1 MTAIIA
7 GRYQP
12 LETARAGLPLRV
24 RDLQTAQT
32 LLLRT
37 SVVPADRVASIEARA
52 RAACGIFHPSLVT
65 LFDVVVT
72 TETDAEL
79 LLAYEFVP
87 AQPAAIVTGGAPL
100 NIRRAAQVAAEI
112 ADAVAELHAREVV
125 HGGISLATVLLTMK
139 GKAKLDRV
147 GDPTV
152 ATEPDAG
159 QADDFVALGDLLAA
173 LAGSGGRG
181 TVGLQAIETIAARA
195 RAGKFESAATFA
207 ALLRRAVE

>member
-12 LETARAGLPLRV
+12 LEAARAGSPLRV

-37 SVVPADRVASIEARA
+37 APVPADRLAAVEARA
-52 RAACGIFHPSLVT
+52 RAAAGIFHPSLVT
-65 LFDVVVT
+65 LFDVVAVAA
-72 TETDAEL
+72 AEAAL

-87 AQPAAIVTGGAPL
+87 AQPAALVTGGTPF
-100 NIRRAAQVAAEI
+100 NIRRAAQVVAEI
-112 ADAVAELHAREVV
+112 ADAAAELHARDVV

-139 GKAKLDRV
+139 GKAKLDRL
-147 GDPTV
+147 GDPAV
-152 ATEPDAG
+152 ATRSPAEP
-159 QADDFVALGDLLAA
+159 ADDLVALGELLAT

-181 TVGLQAIETIAARA
+181 TVGMQAIETLTARA

-207 ALLRRAVE
+207 ALLRRAAE